1 MLALLLQNPEIGNDE
16 PPNAGLSNKA
26 EYKGSQQKQFGG
38 YRWIACHDASLL
50 DAERC
55 EFIFIG
61 ATEDL
66 QGRATLA
73 SVLVHCLP
81 SMQFS
86 VDAFGALQSQC
97 SSLQLTMNLL
107 DTYTMA
113 LCYGNFD

>member
-1 MLALLLQNPEIGNDE
+1 MLLTLAMPMQNPDNKDSE

-26 EYKGSQQKQFGG
+26 DYKSGQKKQFGN

-66 QGRATLA
+66 QGMLTL
-73 SVLVHCLP
+73 VKGYKCTLKHRC
-81 SMQFS
+81 
-86 VDAFGALQSQC
+86 
-97 SSLQLTMNLL
+97 
-107 DTYTMA
+107 
-113 LCYGNFD
+113 